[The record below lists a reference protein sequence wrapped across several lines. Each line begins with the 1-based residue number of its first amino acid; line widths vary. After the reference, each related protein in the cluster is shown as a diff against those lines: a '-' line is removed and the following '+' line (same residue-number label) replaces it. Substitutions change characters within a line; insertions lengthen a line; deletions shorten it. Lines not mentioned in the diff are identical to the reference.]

1 MSNGCT
7 CRQLLIQASKSVF
20 RFYRA
25 LSLLCFLFIAD
36 AASAQNGTSLR
47 VFLDCQF
54 HCDQQFIRQELT
66 VVDLVSERTR
76 ADVHVQGTSQQTGS
90 GGREITLFFIGR
102 ADYAAMRDTLTYATD
117 SDATDAEER
126 DEFLQHL
133 VLGLAR
139 YAARAGLADRF
150 TLVTIADDASD
161 RTEPVSA
168 SIEDDPWNYWVFRV
182 GVDGNIDGQ
191 STTRRLRGSGNVSAS
206 RTTEEW
212 KVDISARTNR
222 SESRFDVED
231 ETITS
236 TRSSSTLSTLIANS
250 IGDNWAAGG
259 IASLSTSSFN
269 NTEFELEAGPA
280 VEYNVFPYSAST
292 RRLFTFR
299 YDARLSLRKY
309 EEFTIFAVRDE
320 TIAQHSL
327 SVTLD
332 LTQNWGSL
340 NISSRFRHLLTNF
353 DRRLTDSYN
362 LNVFVSADFRLFR
375 GLSLRTFGSYSR
387 IRDQIDLPANA
398 ATREEILLSS
408 VQLPTG
414 YSYFFNMGLTY
425 RFGSIFNNVVNRR
438 L

>member
-1 MSNGCT
+1 MS
-7 CRQLLIQASKSVF
+7 
-20 RFYRA
+20 RFNRA
-25 LSLLCFLFIAD
+25 LILFLLSF
-36 AASAQNGTSLR
+36 AAGTATAQNDSGLR

-54 HCDQQFIRQELT
+54 HCDQQFVRQELT

-102 ADYAAMRDTLTYATD
+102 GEYAAMRDTLEYVTA
-117 SDATDAEER
+117 SDATNAEER
-126 DEFLQHL
+126 EEFLQHL

-150 TLVTIADDASD
+150 NLVAVSEERAAGPERD
-161 RTEPVSA
+161 SA
-168 SIEDDPWNYWVFRV
+168 SIEDDPWNYWVFRL

-191 STTRRLRGSGNVSAS
+191 STTRRIRGSGDVSAS

-212 KVDISARTNR
+212 KIQLSARTNR
-222 SESRFDVED
+222 SESRFEVGD

-236 TRSSSTLSTLIANS
+236 TRSSTTLSTLVANS
-250 IGDNWAAGG
+250 IGEKWAAGG
-259 IASLSTSSFN
+259 LASLSTSSFN
-269 NTEFELEAGPA
+269 NTELEIEAGPA

-299 YDARLSLRKY
+299 YDARLSVRRY
-309 EEFTIFAVRDE
+309 EEYTIFALKDE
-320 TIAQHSL
+320 TVALHTL
-327 SVTLD
+327 SITLD
-332 LTQNWGSL
+332 MTQNWGSL
-340 NISSRFRHLLTNF
+340 NVSSSLRHLLTNF
-353 DRRLTDSYN
+353 ERSLTDSYN

-375 GLSLRTFGSYSR
+375 GLSFRTFGSYSR
-387 IRDQIDLPANA
+387 IRDQIDLPADA
-398 ATREEILLSS
+398 ATKEEILLSS

-414 YSYFFNMGLTY
+414 YSYFFNVGLTY